1 MSNPTDTL
9 VQPGTWTIDNT
20 HSSLE
25 FKVRHL
31 MAAKVKGRFSEIS
44 GDIIINSEITNSSVN
59 VEIKIDSI
67 DTHNQDRDIHL
78 KSGEF
83 FDSEKFPTA
92 SYRSTNLVQKS
103 QNEFLVEGELA
114 LKGITKK
121 VDLEME
127 FSGVVQDPWGNSK
140 AVFSA
145 TGSINREDFGLT
157 WNQKLETGG
166 VLIGKNIQLEIELET
181 VYQP

>member
-1 MSNPTDTL
+1 MSQTL
-9 VQPGTWTIDNT
+9 SMPAVGIWTIDNS
-20 HSSLE
+20 HSSLD

-44 GDIIINSEITNSSVN
+44 GNIVIDPQIEKSSVSA
-59 VEIKIDSI
+59 EIKIDSI
-67 DTHNQDRDIHL
+67 DTHNSDRDGHL
-78 KSGEF
+78 KSEDF

-92 SYRSTNLVQKS
+92 TYKSTNLVQKNQS
-103 QNEFLVEGELA
+103 EFLVEGELTI
-114 LKGITKK
+114 KGITKK

-127 FSGVVQDPWGNSK
+127 FNGVVQDPWGNSK

-157 WNQKLETGG
+157 WNQALETGG

-181 VYQP
+181 IYQQ